1 MFLSNYS
8 IFPSFRITNYCKHDT
23 KTRQPVIERSYLY
36 TGQKKAWPF
45 ALATR
50 CQFHAL
56 STTRTIYFVILF
68 LLFGTKTDQ
77 NPPTAFNKM
86 SNNNTLT
93 CLYRHYSNSLHCKMS
108 SHDIYRPATLFIFF
122 L

>member
-23 KTRQPVIERSYLY
+23 ITRQPVIERSYLY

-50 CQFHAL
+50 CYFHAL
-56 STTRTIYFVILF
+56 SNTFILSF
-68 LLFGTKTDQ
+68 CFICRCK
-77 NPPTAFNKM
+77 NRPKPTNSAFNEM

-93 CLYRHYSNSLHCKMS
+93 CLYRHYIDSLHCKMS
-108 SHDIYRPATLFIFF
+108 SHDIYRPATLFIFS
-122 L
+122 LN